1 MRIALGGHHI
11 CVTQKFLH
19 CTQVGSVVEQMSGES
34 VSQCVWMSGVNGP
47 SIEYSPHVARG
58 EFFTALIEEECI

>member
-1 MRIALGGHHI
+1 M
-11 CVTQKFLH
+11 TQEFLN
-19 CTQVGSVVEQMSGES
+19 CAQVGSVVEQVSCES

-58 EFFTALIEEECI
+58 ELFTALIEKECI